1 MKDQLKN
8 YYGKERKYNN
18 ISNASRLEASKANK
32 GKTSFSKEYQGLT
45 FQERYKK
52 AALIA
57 SDNGRCWW
65 IKDYIMQEVHNRQ
78 EII

>member
-1 MKDQLKN
+1 MIDKLHN
-8 YYGKERKYNN
+8 YYSKERKYNK
-18 ISNASRLEASKANK
+18 ISNNSHVEASKNK
-32 GKTSFSKEYQGLT
+32 KGTTGFIPEYQNLT

-78 EII
+78 EIA